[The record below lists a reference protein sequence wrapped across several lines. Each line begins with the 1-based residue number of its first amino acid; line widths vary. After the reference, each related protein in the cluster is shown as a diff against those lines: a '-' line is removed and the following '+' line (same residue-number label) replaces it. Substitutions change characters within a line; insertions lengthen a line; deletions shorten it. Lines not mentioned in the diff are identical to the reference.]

1 MKIDV
6 VSIDSLDLVRQSWC
20 LSRHPDAAKHWS
32 EVHTIDVPVNELA
45 GATLH
50 FSDFTILEREV
61 FASLRN
67 HVMWAR
73 TSHVDDPLAFQ
84 VPPELQVRLANDVS
98 RQRMQDERAAG
109 GPQDEWRRH
118 LPVTSETAWTA
129 RHSFRDLLKLVR
141 YFEYLGRRPKLNYF
155 LKKRLDLVAEE
166 LFRVVKLFTEGD
178 EVAAISAVDKTQF
191 AKFLHEGDVPLTS
204 SIHGLNFQVFRLE
217 VPLWLRAQVV
227 RHRPLAFV
235 DTFFKDV
242 LTDEAV
248 LDKTI
253 DAPVRMELSASREF
267 WRSVLSKRTCW
278 LAQDHL
284 TKGRRDPWQEIIDAN
299 GFSEDMLPCAGGACP
314 YHGDAAHRLDGS
326 DPGVPCPIFCDI
338 AKVDKAPYRAAML
351 DAAQS
356 RHEFWKGRIGQ

>member
-1 MKIDV
+1 MKIT
-6 VSIDSLDLVRQSWC
+6 ILHRDSMDLVRQSWC
-20 LSRHPDAAKHWS
+20 LSRHQDAAKHWS

-45 GATLH
+45 GCLLN
-50 FSDFTILEREV
+50 FDGFTIIEREI

-73 TSHVDDPLAFQ
+73 TSHVDDPLKFT
-84 VPPELQVRLANDVS
+84 VPGELAGSISIDVS
-98 RQRMQDERAAG
+98 RKNMQDEKAAG

-118 LPVTSETAWTA
+118 LPMVSETGWTA

-141 YFEYLGRRPKLNYF
+141 YFEYLKIKTQSEL
-155 LKKRLDLVAEE
+155 LSKRFSQVADALFMVVAEMCE
-166 LFRVVKLFTEGD
+166 LEDSLAVD
-178 EVAAISAVDKTQF
+178 AIDKTQF
-191 AKFLHEGDVPLTS
+191 AAFLHEGVVEGTYTVTS
-204 SIHGLNFQVFRLE
+204 SDFKIFKIT
-217 VPLWLRAQVV
+217 VPLWLRAQIV

-235 DTFFKDV
+235 DTFFKDFV
-242 LTDEAV
+242 VDAAA

-253 DAPVRMELSASREF
+253 EAPVNMELAATSQF
-267 WRSVLSKRTCW
+267 WRSIFSKRTCW

-299 GFSEDMLPCAGGACP
+299 GFSEDMLPCSGGTCP

-338 AKVDKAPYRAAML
+338 AGVDKTPYREAMWEAAR
-351 DAAQS
+351 S
-356 RHEFWKGRIGQ
+356 RHEFWKARIGT